1 MAWNEY
7 TIELFDDATGFEYD
21 VTAEVTH
28 FFVQKP
34 IWNADN
40 PDDYYGYTEMDFD
53 IVEVIRYDSKED
65 GSTVVS
71 KVNSLPDELHGELE
85 EWLEKLALEDYE
97 DNGVY

>member
-1 MAWNEY
+1 MIGSEY
-7 TIELFDDATGFEYD
+7 TVELFDDSTGFEYE
-21 VTAEVTH
+21 VTAKVTH

-40 PDDYYGYTEMDFD
+40 PDDYYGYTELDFD
-53 IVEVIRYDSKED
+53 IVEIMRYDSKED

-71 KVNSLPDELHGELE
+71 KVNTLPDELDRELDE
-85 EWLEKLALEDYE
+85 LLEKLVLEDYE